1 MSFKKNKFEIIKN
14 VLSED
19 VCSLAYDYLLL
30 KREVVKMFLK
40 TKYINPFEKD
50 RGVFGDAQVP
60 NTFAVYA
67 DILMETILTK
77 VKPTME
83 KVTGLKLIETYSY
96 ARLYKKGDV
105 LKKHTDRFSCEI
117 SSTLNLGGESWP
129 IYLKENNKKVK
140 VDLKPGDM
148 LVYKGEILEHWRDA
162 FKGTNCGQVFLHYN
176 NLKSKNAD
184 ENKYDRRP
192 MLGLPATFCKKG

>member
-1 MSFKKNKFEIIKN
+1 MSFKKNKFQVIKN
-14 VLSED
+14 VLSKD
-19 VCSLAYDYLLL
+19 VCSLAYDYFLLR
-30 KREVVKMFLK
+30 REIVKIFFK
-40 TKYINPFEKD
+40 TQYISPFEKD
-50 RGVFGDAQVP
+50 HGVLGDSQVP

-83 KVTGLKLIETYSY
+83 KATGLKLIETYSY

-105 LKKHTDRFSCEI
+105 LKKHIDRLSCEI
-117 SSTLNLGGESWP
+117 SSTLNLGEEPWP
-129 IYLKENNKKVK
+129 IYLKQNNKKVK

-162 FKGTNCGQVFLHYN
+162 FEGTNCGQVFLHYN
-176 NLKSKNAD
+176 DLKSEHAD
-184 ENKYDRRP
+184 KNKYDRRP
-192 MLGLPATFCKKG
+192 MLGLPVAFKKG